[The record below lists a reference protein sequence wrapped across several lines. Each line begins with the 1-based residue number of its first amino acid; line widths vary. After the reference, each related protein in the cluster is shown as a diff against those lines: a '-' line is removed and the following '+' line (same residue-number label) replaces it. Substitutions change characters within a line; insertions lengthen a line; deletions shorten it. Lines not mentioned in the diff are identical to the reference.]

1 MRHTDMSPTVLC
13 AALIPWSLAVLPAV
27 AVLPAEVFVLG
38 GLVGGVVVLAS
49 YTVKKTLLNNE
60 AGS

>member
-1 MRHTDMSPTVLC
+1 MLC
-13 AALIPWSLAVLPAV
+13 AGMNLANSLTFSFV
-27 AVLPAEVFVLG
+27 VLPAEVLVLG